1 MLNEKQKKKKLLRK
15 ENIIMLHDLAMESI
29 VTFIIT

>member
-1 MLNEKQKKKKLLRK
+1 MRNRKTKKLLRK
-15 ENIIMLHDLAMESI
+15 GNIIMLHDLAMEST